1 MTTISKWRIE
11 RSETVANL
19 VTWHT
24 VERCENAWDSL
35 DALHANRRTD
45 PFGVFRIVL
54 AVSTQ

>member
-1 MTTISKWRIE
+1 MTTSTWRIE
-11 RSETVANL
+11 RAETVADS

-24 VERCENAWDSL
+24 VEHCEKAWDAV

-54 AVSTQ
+54 AVTP